1 MAMAKKHTKAE
12 KLQILKEAEKHG
24 TKVTLEKY
32 GLYPATFYYWKKKF
46 QAMGEAGI
54 DHGMTQERLREIQR
68 LQKENATLKQLL
80 AEKELEGRLKDE
92 LLKKKYPPV
101 KKGRS

>member
-24 TKVTLEKY
+24 TKVILEKY

-46 QAMGEAGI
+46 QAIVEAGRPTNAEWTMLT
-54 DHGMTQERLREIQR
+54 DQNSLFEIKSGVVR
-68 LQKENATLKQLL
+68 GSRKI
-80 AEKELEGRLKDE
+80 
-92 LLKKKYPPV
+92 
-101 KKGRS
+101 

>member
-32 GLYPATFYYWKKKF
+32 GL
-46 QAMGEAGI
+46 
-54 DHGMTQERLREIQR
+54 
-68 LQKENATLKQLL
+68 
-80 AEKELEGRLKDE
+80 
-92 LLKKKYPPV
+92 
-101 KKGRS
+101 